1 VPSQTTPRRGFR
13 VGYGQGLVA
22 HTDARRRGHA
32 YRARMSVT
40 ASPDRI
46 AADPRRLCDALGSG
60 RPPRPVEVRETHIS
74 WVFLVGDRAYKLK
87 KPLVLDFLDYG
98 TPARRRAM
106 CHEELGLNARLA
118 PDLYLAVRAVA
129 ARGDAVE
136 VTGEADPAA
145 VDYVVEMR
153 RYDEDATLATLAD
166 AGQLDHDQVA
176 AVGARLAEFHAAC
189 RSREVAR
196 GSLAV
201 REEVHENLSELTG
214 VGAEP
219 ALTSRIA
226 ALGRFLDAFV
236 SAHEAMFDDRARRG
250 LIREGHGDLRAEHV
264 IMAPRLSIVDCVEF
278 DPRLRTL
285 DVADDL
291 AFLVMDLCAHGAE
304 PAARELIAAY
314 RRAGGDCGGDEL
326 VWFFAVHRALIRAKV
341 ALVRGRQTTA
351 PARDDREAGRLVTV
365 AERCAWRARGA
376 PALVVCGVPAS
387 GKSHLA
393 DALGAMAG
401 CPVLSSDVVRKELGG
416 LAAHDRGTPSLYT
429 PEVSGRVYRE
439 LGRRSAAAR
448 AAGHGV
454 LVDATFRRRAD
465 RDAFREGWAGAAPLT
480 FVQCVAPAEVLRLRA
495 LAREQDPART
505 SDAGIEVVQHEL
517 ARFEPLDETDPFHHL
532 LLRTDRGAEAAIA
545 DLLALLDL
553 RLMEDALA

>member
-1 VPSQTTPRRGFR
+1 MG
-13 VGYGQGLVA
+13 
-22 HTDARRRGHA
+22 
-32 YRARMSVT
+32 VT
-40 ASPDRI
+40 AIPDQS
-46 AADPRRLCDALGSG
+46 AADPRRLRDALAS
-60 RPPRPVEVRETHIS
+60 RCPPRPVEVRETHIS

-106 CHEELGLNARLA
+106 CHEELRLNARLA
-118 PDLYLAVRAVA
+118 PDVYLAVKAVA
-129 ARGDAVE
+129 ARGGAVE
-136 VTGEADPAA
+136 ITDEEDPAA

-166 AGQLDHDQVA
+166 AGQLAHGHVA
-176 AVGARLAEFHAAC
+176 AVGARLAQFHAAC

-201 REEVHENLSELTG
+201 RDELHENLSELTG
-214 VGAEP
+214 VCVDS

-226 ALGRFLDAFV
+226 VLGRFLDAFV
-236 SAHEAMFDDRARRG
+236 NVHEAMFDDRARRG

-264 IMAPRLSIVDCVEF
+264 IVAPRLAIVDCVEF
-278 DPRLRTL
+278 DPGLRTL

-304 PAARELIAAY
+304 AAAREVIAAY
-314 RRAGGDCGGDEL
+314 RSAGGDCGRDEL

-341 ALVRGRQTTA
+341 ALVRSRQTTA
-351 PARDDREAGRLVTV
+351 APRDDGEVRRLVEV
-365 AERCAWRARGA
+365 AERCGWRARGA

-416 LAAHDRGTPSLYT
+416 LAPLDRGPPSLYT
-429 PEVSGRVYRE
+429 PEVSVRVYRE
-439 LGRRSAAAR
+439 LGRRSAAAM

-465 RDAFREGWAGAAPLT
+465 RDAFREGWAGAGRPGPMT

-495 LAREQDPART
+495 LAREQDPTRI
-505 SDAGIEVVQHEL
+505 SDAGTNVVRQEL
-517 ARFEPLDETDPFHHL
+517 GSFEALDEADASHHL
-532 LLRTDRGAEAAIA
+532 ILRTDRGSEPAIA

-553 RLMEDALA
+553 RLMGDAVA

>member
-1 VPSQTTPRRGFR
+1 MSMAASLDQT
-13 VGYGQGLVA
+13 
-22 HTDARRRGHA
+22 
-32 YRARMSVT
+32 
-40 ASPDRI
+40 
-46 AADPRRLCDALGSG
+46 AADPRRLRDALGSG
-60 RPPRPVEVRETHIS
+60 RPPRAVEVRETHIS
-74 WVFLVGDRAYKLK
+74 WVFLVGDHAYKLK
-87 KPLVLDFLDYG
+87 KPVVLDFVDYG

-118 PDLYLAVRAVA
+118 PDLYLAVKAVA
-129 ARGDAVE
+129 ARGDRLE
-136 VTGEADPAA
+136 ITDEIDPAA

-153 RYDEDATLATLAD
+153 RYDEHSTLAALAD
-166 AGQLDHDQVA
+166 RGQVTSAQMVMVGECLA
-176 AVGARLAEFHAAC
+176 AFHAGC
-189 RSREVAR
+189 RSLETGR
-196 GSLAV
+196 GSQLV
-201 REEVHENLSELTG
+201 RRELDENLSELAA
-214 VGAEP
+214 VCADP
-219 ALTSRIA
+219 AMARSIG
-226 ALGRFLDAFV
+226 ALGRFLGAFAA
-236 SAHEAMFDDRARRG
+236 AHQATLDERASRG

-264 IMAPRLSIVDCVEF
+264 VTAPRLSIVDCVEF
-278 DPRLRTL
+278 DPGLRTL

-314 RRAGGDCGGDEL
+314 RNARGDCGREEL

-341 ALVRGRQTTA
+341 ALVRSRQATA
-351 PARDDREAGRLVTV
+351 AGDDGEARRLVAV

-376 PALVVCGVPAS
+376 PTLVVCGVPAS

-416 LAAHDRGTPSLYT
+416 LAPHDRGTPSLYT
-429 PEVSGRVYRE
+429 PEVSARVYRE
-439 LGRRSAAAR
+439 LGRRSAAAL

-465 RDAFREGWAGAAPLT
+465 RDAFRVGWGGAAPVT
-480 FVQCVAPAEVLRLRA
+480 FVQCVAPAEVLALRA
-495 LAREQDPART
+495 RTREQDPARI
-505 SDAGIEVVQHEL
+505 SDAGIDVVQHEL
-517 ARFEPLDETDPFHHL
+517 ARFEPLDEADPSHHL

-553 RLMEDALA
+553 RLLGN

>member
-1 VPSQTTPRRGFR
+1 
-13 VGYGQGLVA
+13 VA
-22 HTDARRRGHA
+22 HTDARRRVHA
-32 YRARMSVT
+32 YGVPMSVI

-46 AADPRRLCDALGSG
+46 AADPQRLRDALGSG
-60 RPPRPVEVRETHIS
+60 CPPRPVEVRETHIS

-106 CHEELGLNARLA
+106 CHEELRLNARLA
-118 PDLYLAVRAVA
+118 PDLYLAVKAVA
-129 ARGDAVE
+129 ARGGAVE
-136 VTGEADPAA
+136 ITDEEDPAA
-145 VDYVVEMR
+145 VDYVVEMC
-153 RYDEDATLATLAD
+153 RYDEDATLAALAD
-166 AGQLDHDQVA
+166 AGQLAHGQVA
-176 AVGARLAEFHAAC
+176 AVGARLARFHAAC
-189 RSREVAR
+189 RSREVPR
-196 GSLAV
+196 GSLAI

-214 VGAEP
+214 VCADP
-219 ALTSRIA
+219 ALTSRIGVLA
-226 ALGRFLDAFV
+226 RFLDAFV
-236 SAHEAMFDDRARRG
+236 TIHEAMLDDRARHG

-264 IMAPRLSIVDCVEF
+264 IMAPRLGIVDCVEF
-278 DPRLRTL
+278 DPGLRTL

-291 AFLVMDLCAHGAE
+291 AFLVMDLCAHSAE
-304 PAARELIAAY
+304 PAARELVAAY
-314 RRAGGDCGGDEL
+314 RSAGGDCGRDEL

-341 ALVRGRQTTA
+341 ALVRSRQTTA
-351 PARDDREAGRLVTV
+351 AARDDREVRRPVEV

-416 LAAHDRGTPSLYT
+416 LAAHDRGAPSLYT
-429 PEVSGRVYRE
+429 REVSARVYRE
-439 LGRRSAAAR
+439 LGRRAASAM

-465 RDAFREGWAGAAPLT
+465 RDAFREGWAGAGPVT

-495 LAREQDPART
+495 LAREQDPSRI
-505 SDAGIEVVQHEL
+505 SDAGIDVVRHEL
-517 ARFEPLDETDPFHHL
+517 GRLEALDEADPSHHL
-532 LLRTDRGAEAAIA
+532 ILRTDRSAEAAIA

-553 RLMEDALA
+553 RLMDDAVA